1 MAAAHLRGEVEAP
14 LYVEGAAAQVIAP
27 VTALRRSPADGAM
40 QDSQLLYG
48 EAFRVYDMKGG
59 WAWGQAESDDYV
71 GYVLAEDLGAPLA
84 PSHKLTALRSFIYR
98 TPDIKTRPLMGVSF
112 GAQLC
117 VTGTEDRFAELA
129 DGGFIYAAHIA
140 PLGQMETD
148 WVAVARRFIGAP
160 YFWGGRESGGLDC
173 SALVQLALN
182 ACGLACP
189 RDTYMQEA
197 VLGTKV
203 ETDFDKGAGRYRLLE
218 RPCRLFERARQV
230 ASCQCA
236 SYGGGGRGVRRR
248 LRAYRRN
255 RWAGHLD
262 TALSRLKPL
271 PKAPWCNLLAAR
283 RISHR
288 PCRPQRK
295 HRPASP
301 SPYATA
307 PARLSNHG

>member
-1 MAAAHLRGEVEAP
+1 MASAKPDPRLNAWRDDMAAAHLRGEVEAP

-203 ETDFDKGAGRYRLLE
+203 ETAAPGDIVFWKGHVGFLSAPDRLLHANAHHMAVVE
-218 RPCRLFERARQV
+218 EGFAAACARIAETDGPV
-230 ASCQCA
+230 TSI
-236 SYGGGGRGVRRR
+236 RR
-248 LRAYRRN
+248 LAV
-255 RWAGHLD
+255 
-262 TALSRLKPL
+262 
-271 PKAPWCNLLAAR
+271 
-283 RISHR
+283 
-288 PCRPQRK
+288 
-295 HRPASP
+295 
-301 SPYATA
+301 
-307 PARLSNHG
+307 